1 VSFRPGA
8 DVLSGRF
15 CIACAAGPIS
25 AGSFRATAPSYR
37 IKSYCPGTL
46 GTTEGGHEVERSC
59 AHTRATATAMNME
72 RQYASFHELSEFWYC
87 PRCGYCPT
95 MRSTVLACVARDE
108 PHRRLRT

>member
-1 VSFRPGA
+1 
-8 DVLSGRF
+8 
-15 CIACAAGPIS
+15 
-25 AGSFRATAPSYR
+25 
-37 IKSYCPGTL
+37 
-46 GTTEGGHEVERSC
+46 
-59 AHTRATATAMNME
+59 MNME